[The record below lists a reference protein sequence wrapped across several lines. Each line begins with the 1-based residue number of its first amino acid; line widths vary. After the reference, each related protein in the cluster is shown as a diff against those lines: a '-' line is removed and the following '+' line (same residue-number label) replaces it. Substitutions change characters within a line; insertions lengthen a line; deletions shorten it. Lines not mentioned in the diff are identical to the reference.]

1 MTQKI
6 IYDRTKQY
14 YLDKLEILNGRAYE
28 FYLSFKN
35 QGYPEKIIRDKIW
48 WSKIWFEA
56 KILFKELNIHLYEHL
71 TCEICF
77 TGFYSPELKNF
88 QLHHENVQYNWEK
101 LFDPTNTHLVHKKCH
116 LKKKL
121 GIRPGDQK

>member
-14 YLDKLEILNGRAYE
+14 YLDKLEILNGRAYQ
-28 FYLSFKN
+28 FYLNMKK

-56 KILFKELNIHLYEHL
+56 KILLKELNIHLYGHQ

-77 TGFYSPELKNF
+77 TGFYSKKIGSF
-88 QLHHENVQYNWEK
+88 QLHHSDIEYNWGK
-101 LFDPTNTHLVHKKCH
+101 LFDPTNTHLVHKGCH
-116 LKKKL
+116 LKQL
-121 GIRPGDQK
+121 GISGQD